1 MNFLHAGSKLLT
13 IRQMANAGSGSAGH
27 EAWQEIV
34 RLFTSKENQ
43 RAFVETAAA
52 LALTPAGLRAL
63 LGLAADETRPM
74 GILAQEWHC
83 DPSNVTA
90 IVDQLEQRGLAER
103 KVSPADRRVKT
114 VKLTQLGAKARQEA
128 MARLSIPPV
137 GIAALSATE
146 QSLLRDLLRKVT
158 ADLEPLR

>member
-1 MNFLHAGSKLLT
+1 
-13 IRQMANAGSGSAGH
+13 MANAGSRSAGH

-43 RAFVETAAA
+43 RAFVETAGT

-63 LGLAADETRPM
+63 LGLVADETKPM

-114 VKLTQLGAKARQEA
+114 VTLTPLGAKARQEA
-128 MARLSIPPV
+128 MARLSIPPA
-137 GIAALSATE
+137 GIAALSAAE